1 MHNEL
6 FKIGGLT
13 FYTYGFMI
21 AIGIGL
27 GYVVAQKRGKKLG
40 MNVEV
45 FDSLAIWLF
54 GFGILGSKILYWITI
69 IDQIAMNPS
78 ILFNLMDGYVVY
90 GGIIGGIIGGYL
102 YCKKHN
108 LNFLEY
114 FDLLVPSVAL
124 AQAFGR
130 IGCFFAGCCY
140 GSVTDSPIGITFPAN
155 SLAPAGIPLIPTQL
169 FSSVFDFILFFVL
182 ITFARKKKTNGEVA
196 SLYLVLYSI
205 GRFII
210 EIFRGDLIRGSVG
223 TLSTSQFISIL
234 VFIVGIT
241 LFTLCRKSNVK

>member
-54 GFGILGSKILYWITI
+54 GFGFLGSKILYWITI
-69 IDQIAMNPS
+69 IDQIVMNPS

-90 GGIIGGIIGGYL
+90 GGIIGGTIGGYL
-102 YCKKHN
+102 YCKKYK

-130 IGCFFAGCCY
+130 IGCFYAGCCY
-140 GSVTDSPIGITFPAN
+140 GSVTDSPIGITFPVN

-196 SLYLVLYSI
+196 SLYLILYSI

-241 LFTLCRKSNVK
+241 LFTLCRKSKVK